1 MSINVFNH
9 SVQFV
14 KKPIAMAFSALFI
27 SAAIPTQLAA
37 LSIVKAPDP
46 VQAFY
51 ASENYTYCDA
61 KLLSAYWGK
70 TPWDSKVRAGNKA
83 LVNAH
88 SVIDDYLRSARD
100 YALEHNVRCTWQDG
114 NNPDYSFEDAS
125 KLAEYWG
132 KDTPWDAKL
141 KIGRMLQ
148 DGDNKLVVQALKRAG
163 KG

>member
-1 MSINVFNH
+1 MRNSLFNH
-9 SVQFV
+9 SVQLA
-14 KKPIAMAFSALFI
+14 KKPIALALSALFL
-27 SAAIPTQLAA
+27 SATIPTQLAA

-51 ASENYTYCDA
+51 GSENYTYCDA
-61 KLLSAYWGK
+61 KLLSAYWAS
-70 TPWDSKVRAGNKA
+70 TPWDAKVRAGNKA
-83 LVNAH
+83 IANAYD
-88 SVIDDYLRSARD
+88 VIDDYLGSARD

-114 NNPDYSFEDAS
+114 NNPDYSYEDAS

-148 DGDNKLVVQALKRAG
+148 DGDNKLVIQALKRAG